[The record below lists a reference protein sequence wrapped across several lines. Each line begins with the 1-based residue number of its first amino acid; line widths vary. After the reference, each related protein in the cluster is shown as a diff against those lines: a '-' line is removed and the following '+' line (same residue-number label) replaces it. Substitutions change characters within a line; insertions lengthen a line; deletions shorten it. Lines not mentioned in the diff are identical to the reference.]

1 MHTITCAQAR
11 QFDALAVEKYGVP
24 SIVLMENAGRGLTD
38 LLCRQNPKRV
48 VICCGKGNNGGD
60 GFVIARHLDLRDI
73 PVDVFAIGSAEQY
86 KGDALINLNIILKLG
101 INVQFI
107 PETNPDLENLASA
120 LEKADW
126 IVDALLGT
134 GAKGQPRAPFD
145 TVINLIN
152 KINKKVL
159 AVDLPSGLNGDD
171 GSHTTSCIRA
181 TLTGSMGAIK
191 TGLIQAD
198 FSIVGTVSV
207 IDIGIY
213 PKELL

>member
-11 QFDALAVEKYGVP
+11 QFDSLAVEKYGVP

-48 VICCGKGNNGGD
+48 VVCFGKGNNGG
-60 GFVIARHLDLRDI
+60 GGLVIARHLDLRDI
-73 PVDVFAIGSAEQY
+73 PDDVFAVGSAEHY
-86 KGDALINLNIILKLG
+86 KCVVLIHLNLLLKLG
-101 INVQFI
+101 IDVHFI
-107 PETNPDLENLASA
+107 SENEPNLENLASA

-145 TVINLIN
+145 SIINLIN
-152 KINKKVL
+152 KTNKKVL

-198 FSIVGTVSV
+198 FSIVGNVSV
-207 IDIGIY
+207 IDIGVY